1 MKILSKNKI
10 EKGLSAIKPAVLNA
24 APYTLRHFEAKI
36 KINQNENPYE
46 MPALIKAAVEKAMA
60 RKLWSRYPAFFPEEL
75 AKRLAA
81 FSGWHS
87 DGILIGNGSNELI
100 QAVLVVTVEKGRK
113 VVFPQPTFT
122 LYKLMTSILGGDCDE
137 VYLTPDLRFDV
148 PKLLKAVQ
156 GADITILCTPNNPTG
171 TALNL
176 DELRQ
181 IIRVARGLVVV
192 DEAYHEFSRKTAVPL
207 LQEFENL
214 VVLRTFSKAM
224 AMAGLRVG
232 YLLSHPGIVREI
244 AKAKLPYN
252 LNVFSMVAAE
262 AAVEHFDWLKP
273 QIDLLIDERERVF
286 RQLNEIPA
294 VRAYPSEA
302 NFIAFETQLA
312 PGAVFDALYME
323 GILVRDISRY
333 PMLHRF
339 LRVSI
344 GTPAENDAFLMA
356 LRRIVTGKGII
367 GADTEEDRE

>member
-1 MKILSKNKI
+1 MKILSKNKMG
-10 EKGLSAIKPAVLNA
+10 KGLSAIKPEVLKA

-46 MPALIKAAVEKAMA
+46 MPEPIKAAVGKAMA
-60 RKLWSRYPAFFPEEL
+60 QKLWSRYPAFFPEEL
-75 AKRLAA
+75 TKRLAA

-100 QAVLVVTVEKGRK
+100 QAALVVTVEKGRK

-122 LYKLMTSILGGDCDE
+122 LYKLMTTILGGDCNE
-137 VYLTPDLRFDV
+137 VSLTPDLRFDV
-148 PKLLKAVQ
+148 PQLLEAVQ
-156 GADITILCTPNNPTG
+156 EADITILCTPNNPTG
-171 TALNL
+171 TVLNL

-273 QIDLLIDERERVF
+273 QIDLLIEERERVF
-286 RQLNEIPA
+286 LQLNEIPA

-302 NFIAFETQLA
+302 NFIAFETELA
-312 PGAVFDALYME
+312 PGTVFDALYAE
-323 GILVRDISRY
+323 GILIRDISRY
-333 PMLHRF
+333 PMLPRF

-344 GTPAENDAFLMA
+344 GTPAENDAFLKA
-356 LRRIVTGKGII
+356 LRRIVTEKGIS
-367 GADTEEDRE
+367 